1 MIAYPAECRKLAADS
16 IAQAHPLFAVALSQA
31 RLEVSSGKRIGHDTA
46 MDGVLLIRRP
56 AGVADISAS
65 RFTQM
70 AFKRVWL
77 PCPACRKPIA
87 LSLSKAARFD
97 FQVGCMECKTIS
109 HSADLLNAM
118 KAN

>member
-1 MIAYPAECRKLAADS
+1 
-16 IAQAHPLFAVALSQA
+16 
-31 RLEVSSGKRIGHDTA
+31 
-46 MDGVLLIRRP
+46 
-56 AGVADISAS
+56 
-65 RFTQM
+65 M

-87 LSLSKAARFD
+87 LSLSKTARFD

-118 KAN
+118 KANGTEPRAFINSRTLSPGREQAE

>member
-1 MIAYPAECRKLAADS
+1 
-16 IAQAHPLFAVALSQA
+16 
-31 RLEVSSGKRIGHDTA
+31 
-46 MDGVLLIRRP
+46 
-56 AGVADISAS
+56 
-65 RFTQM
+65 M

>member
-1 MIAYPAECRKLAADS
+1 
-16 IAQAHPLFAVALSQA
+16 
-31 RLEVSSGKRIGHDTA
+31 
-46 MDGVLLIRRP
+46 
-56 AGVADISAS
+56 
-65 RFTQM
+65 M

-97 FQVGCMECKTIS
+97 FQVGCIECKTIS

-118 KAN
+118 KANGAESHDSVDARVWSAGREQAE

>member
-1 MIAYPAECRKLAADS
+1 
-16 IAQAHPLFAVALSQA
+16 
-31 RLEVSSGKRIGHDTA
+31 
-46 MDGVLLIRRP
+46 
-56 AGVADISAS
+56 
-65 RFTQM
+65 M

-118 KAN
+118 KANGTEPSAFINGRLVSRP

>member
-1 MIAYPAECRKLAADS
+1 
-16 IAQAHPLFAVALSQA
+16 
-31 RLEVSSGKRIGHDTA
+31 
-46 MDGVLLIRRP
+46 
-56 AGVADISAS
+56 
-65 RFTQM
+65 M

-118 KAN
+118 KANGTEPSAFINSRALSPSREQAE